1 MNMHNLELKLEN
13 NLLKT
18 WEKQMI
24 KMIKYI
30 IHFISEINI
39 KTQLNKINLCIIIK
53 YRRVLFREFN

>member
-39 KTQLNKINLCIIIK
+39 KIQLNKNQFMYYYKISSSS
-53 YRRVLFREFN
+53 F

>member
-1 MNMHNLELKLEN
+1 MNMHNSELKLEN

-39 KTQLNKINLCIIIK
+39 
-53 YRRVLFREFN
+53 